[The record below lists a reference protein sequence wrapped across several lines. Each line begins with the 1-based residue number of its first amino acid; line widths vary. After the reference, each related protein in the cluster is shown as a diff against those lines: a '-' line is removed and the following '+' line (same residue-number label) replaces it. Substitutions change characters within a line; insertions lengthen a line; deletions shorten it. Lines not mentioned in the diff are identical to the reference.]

1 MILCDRIG
9 IMIASSVSRRTYKQ
23 KIQWNCSEG
32 ERERRLMFQ
41 KVNSRTPY
49 ITIIGYQVIQFANN
63 YSEGK
68 FITAGETVKHLQTTT
83 ILASRIGG
91 D

>member
-1 MILCDRIG
+1 
-9 IMIASSVSRRTYKQ
+9 MIASSVSWRTYEQ

-32 ERERRLMFQ
+32 EREKRLMFR
-41 KVNSRTPY
+41 KVYSRTLY
-49 ITIIGYQVIQFANN
+49 ITLIGYQVIQFANN

-68 FITAGETVKHLQTTT
+68 YITAGETVKHLQTTT

>member
-1 MILCDRIG
+1 
-9 IMIASSVSRRTYKQ
+9 
-23 KIQWNCSEG
+23 
-32 ERERRLMFQ
+32 MFW

-49 ITIIGYQVIQFANN
+49 ITITGYQVIQFANN